1 MCVHVDM
8 FVYVYA
14 CECLCVVYICVGM
27 IVYVYTCDM
36 FVCCV
41 YTSVYMCVHVDMFVL
56 CTYMCVSVCVCMR
69 ISIWICVHGGQ
80 ADHSGSPRLVSTLF
94 LRQGLL
100 LNLNFTKLARLAG
113 QQAQDLPVFG
123 FSALGLTWG
132 HSGVP

>member
-1 MCVHVDM
+1 M
-8 FVYVYA
+8 FVYVNS
-14 CECLCVVYICVGM
+14 CECLCVVYKCVGM
-27 IVYVYTCDM
+27 FVYVYTCDM

-41 YTSVYMCVHVDMFVL
+41 HTCVCL
-56 CTYMCVSVCVCMR
+56 CVCVCMH
-69 ISIWICVHGGQ
+69 ISMWVCVHGGQ

-123 FSALGLTWG
+123 FSALGLTWR
-132 HSGVP
+132 HSGTP